1 MMLVFDVF
9 HTMFSSNEGRN
20 IKEKLVKKIAEIR
33 AANVTESDLAE
44 LENTSMN
51 NLLEQIINKL
61 SENPKK

>member
-51 NLLEQIINKL
+51 NLLEL
-61 SENPKK
+61 